1 MHLGNLGK
9 RSQVGS
15 QLMETWFKAKAGEE
29 DAPRETLKHRLQS
42 LVSRDAMTRRQRAC
56 ILFGFLLLVLSLLFV
71 PTRWRGP
78 YNPVSYSFLFTGRGS
93 IDFGRLF
100 VEWILVTLVVAGL
113 FFSQSKPR
121 KLTPPSEDEPLAAN
135 RSGKLWQR
143 KFVIPSFVALA
154 VLAAGFGYY
163 GSRRIARDLAPTEV
177 SKLVVEQGYING
189 YGSMQLGVYNGSGFV
204 LTEMRI
210 SISVYDDKRNAVI
223 SNRVYRV
230 PASDFYPQQTKELS
244 TDVGF
249 SLGQDQKWEWF
260 IVGAKGRP
268 E

>member
-1 MHLGNLGK
+1 
-9 RSQVGS
+9 
-15 QLMETWFKAKAGEE
+15 
-29 DAPRETLKHRLQS
+29 
-42 LVSRDAMTRRQRAC
+42 
-56 ILFGFLLLVLSLLFV
+56 
-71 PTRWRGP
+71 
-78 YNPVSYSFLFTGRGS
+78 
-93 IDFGRLF
+93 LF